1 MTILQ
6 HSIDKETMFNAIDQ
20 SLALIIFDTNGKI
33 LWTNKNFAQVIG
45 YEIEE
50 LANMYHKQLCTLTFS
65 NSQEY
70 INFWN
75 NLRSNKAFHDKV
87 ERVSKSGSVL
97 WLDAIYTPVINKEGK
112 INAVIKIASDI
123 TNREI
128 VLKDSTSR
136 FMALVEEM
144 TASTN
149 EVHNA
154 SETAVN
160 SIEELKKESETVKE
174 KVEQIQSIATTVK
187 EIAAQSNLLGL
198 NASIEAARA
207 GDHGRGFS
215 VVANEVRKLA
225 DTSKNSAENIN
236 YQLNGILKSVTV
248 MMEMVKQVTNNIN
261 ENSGSIEELKNAYE
275 HVAKTAEELS
285 TII

>member
-6 HSIDKETMFNAIDQ
+6 HSIDKETIFNAINR

-33 LWTNKNFAQVIG
+33 LWTNKNFAQIIG

-97 WLDAIYTPVINKEGK
+97 WLDAIYTPVINEEGK

-275 HVAKTAEELS
+275 DVAKTAEELS

>member
-6 HSIDKETMFNAIDQ
+6 HSIDKETMFNAINR

-33 LWTNKNFAQVIG
+33 LWTNKNFAQIIG

-97 WLDAIYTPVINKEGK
+97 WLDAIYTPVINEEGK

-275 HVAKTAEELS
+275 DVAKTAEELS

>member
-6 HSIDKETMFNAIDQ
+6 HSIDKETVFNAINR
-20 SLALIIFDTNGKI
+20 SLALIVFDTNGKI

-236 YQLNGILKSVTV
+236 YQLNEILKSVTV

-275 HVAKTAEELS
+275 DVAKTAEELS

>member
-1 MTILQ
+1 MPILQ
-6 HSIDKETMFNAIDQ
+6 HSIDKETMFNAIDR

-275 HVAKTAEELS
+275 DVAKTAEELS

>member
-1 MTILQ
+1 MTVLQ
-6 HSIDKETMFNAIDQ
+6 HSIDKETMFNAINR

-33 LWTNKNFAQVIG
+33 LWTNKNFAQIIG

-97 WLDAIYTPVINKEGK
+97 WLDAIYTPVINEEGK

-275 HVAKTAEELS
+275 DVAKTAEELS